1 MTDASGTP
9 RELTEAEIAAL
20 LAPRSAWTRAD
31 VRRSA
36 AIAFVSTIIV
46 FGALTFLIGRSS
58 GWESVR
64 QAFFSWPDFRAA
76 FPLVLEGFK
85 LNVKIFMIAEPIIL
99 IFGLLLAVIRSSR
112 NPVFFPAR
120 AAVVAYVDIFRGAP
134 ALLVILTLG
143 FGVPALRISG
153 VPNTAVFWG
162 AVACILP
169 SSAYQA
175 EVFRAGIES
184 VHPSQRVAARSL
196 GLTGNQAL
204 RFVVLPQAVRR
215 VIPPT
220 LSGLLAAQKGTGL

>member
-9 RELTEAEIAAL
+9 RELSEAEIAAL

-58 GWESVR
+58 GGESVP

-85 LNVKIFMIAEPIIL
+85 LNVKIFIVAEPIIL
-99 IFGLLLAVIRSSR
+99 IVGLLLAVIRSSR

-120 AAVVAYVDIFRGAP
+120 AAGA
-134 ALLVILTLG
+134 G
-143 FGVPALRISG
+143 R
-153 VPNTAVFWG
+153 
-162 AVACILP
+162 
-169 SSAYQA
+169 
-175 EVFRAGIES
+175 
-184 VHPSQRVAARSL
+184 
-196 GLTGNQAL
+196 
-204 RFVVLPQAVRR
+204 
-215 VIPPT
+215 
-220 LSGLLAAQKGTGL
+220 